1 MAGVTGGSPGPLS
14 RFGLCGAAL
23 LSLVPGSPIAAEPDA
38 SDTSQGFHNN
48 PVSDYVDRTSDGLT
62 EIDPPGTSAPSLT
75 SVQVNTPSA
84 EPVKAPKPAEWMLVP
99 MPGYNPTL
107 GFTLTGMGA
116 YIFPADAKSPPS
128 TVGGFGMF
136 STNGSWAFGGISKLN
151 LAEDHY
157 RVTAFLMLGH
167 INWDFYGIGN
177 EAADRGLFVPI
188 TQRMAGG
195 RLESLFR
202 IAQGLYLGPRWTLM
216 KMRSTADLSQV
227 QVPPELVP
235 PSNEL
240 VSWFSAPGIKFQW
253 DTRDSQFFPVQGQ
266 LMELSL
272 DVHLKS
278 LGDSFDYVA
287 GKLAWNQY
295 VGLTP
300 RQVLAFREVANLAST
315 NAPFYALPRLGQ
327 GSDIRGFKAGEY
339 QDNVLLAAQVE
350 YRLQIL
356 AWLGAVA
363 FLGVGEVQ
371 PDVGS
376 LNFKDLLPAGG
387 VGARITVAKA
397 NHVNARADVA
407 FSKAGVSLYFAVGE
421 AF

>member
-1 MAGVTGGSPGPLS
+1 MAEWTGGSPGRPPRIGRWL
-14 RFGLCGAAL
+14 AAL
-23 LSLVPGSPIAAEPDA
+23 LFLVSAPALAGDPDVDATPGYPD
-38 SDTSQGFHNN
+38 N
-48 PVSDYVDRTSDGLT
+48 PVSDYVDRSSDGLT
-62 EIDPPGTSAPSLT
+62 AVDPPGTSAPSIT
-75 SVQVNTPSA
+75 SVEVETPPPA
-84 EPVKAPKPAEWMLVP
+84 PVKAPKPAEWMLVP
-99 MPGYNPTL
+99 IPSYNSTL
-107 GFTLTGMGA
+107 GFMVTGMGA

-128 TVGGFGMF
+128 TVGGVGMV
-136 STNGSWAFGGISKLN
+136 STNGSWVVGAISKLN

-157 RVTAFLMLGH
+157 RVSAFLMLGH
-167 INWDFYGIGN
+167 VNWDFYGIGN

-188 TQRMAGG
+188 SQRMAGG

-202 IAQGLYLGPRWTLM
+202 IAQGLYLGPRWTVM

-227 QVPPELVP
+227 QVPPDLVP
-235 PSNEL
+235 PSTEL

-253 DTRDSQFFPVQGQ
+253 DTRDSQFFPRTGQ

-272 DVHLKS
+272 DLHLKS
-278 LGDSFDYVA
+278 LGDSFDYVT

-295 VGLTP
+295 LGLTP
-300 RQVLAFREVANLAST
+300 RQVLAFREVVNLAST
-315 NAPFYALPRLGQ
+315 NAPFYTLPRLGQ
-327 GSDIRGFKAGEY
+327 GSDIRGYKAGEY
-339 QDNVLLAAQVE
+339 QDNILLAAQVE

-363 FLGVGEVQ
+363 FFGVGEVQ

-387 VGARITVAKA
+387 VGARLTVAKQ
-397 NHVNARADVA
+397 NHVNVRADLA
-407 FSKAGVSLYFAVGE
+407 FSKQGVSFYLAVGE